1 MRRFRLR
8 AGSLAGIPLWIH
20 VSWFVV
26 LGLVVWSVTV
36 EFGSAL
42 PELPLVERLAMASVT
57 GIAFFACLAVHEVAH
72 AVVARRFAVRV
83 RGITL
88 FLLGRRGRD
97 RRGAPHAGFGVRGRA
112 RGACHVGRHRQRV
125 RPRFDAWAQRLG
137 WTGPEGVLF
146 TLSVVNLGVAVF
158 NLIPGLPLDG
168 GRILRAAIWRRTG
181 SFVRATRIA
190 AVGGRVVAAT
200 LVAIGLGVSL
210 AGDPVAL
217 WYLPMGVFIWFLARA
232 SGRAAPPVKSGAL
245 ALPREGEAA

>member
-20 VSWFVV
+20 VSWFAV
-26 LGLVVWSVTV
+26 LGLVVWSVTE
-36 EFGSAL
+36 EFGAAL
-42 PELPLVERLAMASVT
+42 PELPLAERLAMASVT
-57 GIAFFACLAVHEVAH
+57 GLAFFACLAVHEVAH
-72 AVVARRFAVRV
+72 AVVARRYAVRV

-88 FLLGRRGRD
+88 FLLGGVAEIE
-97 RRGAPHAGFGVRGRA
+97 GELPSPGSEFAVALAGPATSVVIASVFALGSRWT
-112 RGACHVGRHRQRV
+112 HQ
-125 RPRFDAWAQRLG
+125 LG
-137 WTGPEGVLF
+137 WTGAEGVLF

-181 SFVRATRIA
+181 SFVRATRVA

-210 AGDPVAL
+210 GGDPVAL

-232 SGRAAPPVKSGAL
+232 SGRAAPPVQSGAL

>member
-8 AGSLAGIPLWIH
+8 AGSLAGVPLWIH
-20 VSWFVV
+20 VSWFAV
-26 LGLVVWSVTV
+26 LGLVVWSVTE
-36 EFGSAL
+36 EFGAAL

-72 AVVARRFAVRV
+72 AVVARRFSVRV

-88 FLLGRRGRD
+88 FLLGGVAEIE
-97 RRGAPHAGFGVRGRA
+97 GELPTPGSEFAVALAGPATSVVIASAFALGSR
-112 RGACHVGRHRQRV
+112 
-125 RPRFDAWAQRLG
+125 WAHQLG

-181 SFVRATRIA
+181 SFVRATKIA
-190 AVGGRVVAAT
+190 AVGGRVVATT
-200 LVAIGLGVSL
+200 LVAIGLVVSL

-232 SGRAAPPVKSGAL
+232 SGRAAPPVNSGAL
-245 ALPREGEAA
+245 ALPGEGEAA

>member
-1 MRRFRLR
+1 VHRFRLR

-20 VSWFVV
+20 VSWFAV
-26 LGLVVWSVTV
+26 LGLVVWSVTE
-36 EFGSAL
+36 EFGAAL
-42 PELPLVERLAMASVT
+42 PELPLAERLAMGSVT
-57 GIAFFACLAVHEVAH
+57 GIAFFTCLAVHEVAH
-72 AVVARRFAVRV
+72 AVVARRFSVRV

-88 FLLGRRGRD
+88 FLLGGVAEIEGELPTPGSEFAVALAGPATSVVIASVFALGS
-97 RRGAPHAGFGVRGRA
+97 RGAH
-112 RGACHVGRHRQRV
+112 
-125 RPRFDAWAQRLG
+125 RLG

-190 AVGGRVVAAT
+190 AVGGRVVAIT

-217 WYLPMGVFIWFLARA
+217 WYLPLGVFIWFLARA
-232 SGRAAPPVKSGAL
+232 SGRAAPPVNSGAL
-245 ALPREGEAA
+245 ALPRESEAA